1 MILPVSEPG
10 HWLGRVDR
18 WSKAHG
24 WASDAL
30 TGFALVA
37 VLGVLSISG
46 AQGMR
51 WSTAW
56 AVVLVTSFAVLQ
68 LSVVFRRFAP
78 AVAYASASLAM
89 LVIVLAPDGRVVDQV
104 AGGPTHVPALF
115 LPSSLVFL
123 LVLYGV
129 AARVDVAGSRV
140 APGRRARR
148 RGDRDGIDG
157 ADALRQFT
165 AGGWLVTFYVGVG
178 LALSVLMAWNLGRLA
193 AVRRARALI
202 ERAESARVAV
212 LEERARI
219 ARETHDIVAH
229 SLAVIVRQAE
239 GGAFVAE
246 RDPAR
251 AVQTLQTIAEAG
263 RVALTDMRGVLGV
276 LREQEPGPSSRPTLA
291 DLAPLVAG
299 VREAGV
305 HAELTESGVP
315 FTLGATTELAVY
327 RLVQEGLTNAVKH
340 AGPRARVAVVL
351 SWQPEAL
358 IVAVVDDGGEVPV
371 PMPVPGTGAG
381 LQGMR
386 ERVAAVGGTFSVAPG
401 DRGFRSGPASRG

>member
-18 WSKAHG
+18 WSKTHG
-24 WASDAL
+24 WAGDAL

-78 AVAYASASLAM
+78 PLAYASASLAM

-115 LPSSLVFL
+115 MPSSLVFL
-123 LVLYGV
+123 LVLSCRRG
-129 AARVDVAGSRV
+129 ARRRRRQPRR
-140 APGRRARR
+140 PGRRARR
-148 RGDRDGIDG
+148 RGIATGST

-358 IVAVVDDGGEVPV
+358 IVAVVDDGG
-371 PMPVPGTGAG
+371 G
-381 LQGMR
+381 
-386 ERVAAVGGTFSVAPG
+386 
-401 DRGFRSGPASRG
+401 